1 LPRFF
6 QETGRAERFVSGRSG
21 ESIRVGKKQVGISD
35 IRPSYTDE
43 LKAVFAV
50 AKHFTC
56 SPDEVLNRWSMPLFL
71 DALEAMQVE
80 AEITYRIHEAQE
92 V

>member
-1 LPRFF
+1 M
-6 QETGRAERFVSGRSG
+6 
-21 ESIRVGKKQVGISD
+21 
-35 IRPSYTDE
+35 
-43 LKAVFAV
+43 

-56 SPDEVLNRWSMPLFL
+56 SPDEVLTRWSMPLFL
-71 DALEAMQVE
+71 DALEAMKVE